1 MTSPRLPIPGQDHN
15 TWGDI
20 LNAYLRQSHNPDGTL
35 KNDSVTEDILSA
47 DLRTKLNATTGPTGP
62 IGPIGPAGPSGASG
76 APGAAST
83 VPGPAGPAG
92 ATGAV
97 GPTGPQGI
105 PGIAGATGAQ
115 GPSGPAGAAS
125 TEPGPTGATGPS
137 GPIGPAG
144 ATTIAGISGLQAALD
159 GKAEAVVALNTQTS
173 AYTLQL
179 SDAGKAV
186 EVSNSSALTVTVP
199 PYDDVAFPIGTVIEV
214 ARMGPGPVELAAG
227 SGVAL
232 LTAGSLELRAQYSVL
247 TLRKRATD
255 EWLLAGDT
263 A

>member
-62 IGPIGPAGPSGASG
+62 
-76 APGAAST
+76 
-83 VPGPAGPAG
+83 
-92 ATGAV
+92 
-97 GPTGPQGI
+97 
-105 PGIAGATGAQ
+105 
-115 GPSGPAGAAS
+115 
-125 TEPGPTGATGPS
+125 S

-179 SDAGKAV
+179 SDVGKAV